1 MAEVISSRGAATA
14 ARCGCESLRSRLMM
28 QANSASGPVG
38 DASILQRDDTAA
50 ALVSLVDALPPSV
63 SASSTCASSS
73 ESESLAKH
81 PQNISSSQI
90 PASSKTSARV
100 NAHNSFNGIKS
111 LRNLP
116 ADSCRDRILSAARA
130 VSDVLHLQY
139 ILGLSRSAVAE
150 SIGVTTGTWRAI
162 AVFTT
167 APSDATQKRMREWVV
182 QQLAEN
188 TSLKLPTPGPD
199 GIPVP
204 PLACA
209 DRGYWPHLNEL
220 IQLIDDI
227 KASFLGFADRS
238 AAVESLM
245 TLTEISRRSV
255 LNWFSLSTFP
265 GRSHWY
271 LLQQWCTICKSG
283 GGLHSLSSI
292 EQRPRSVSLPNPH
305 QMQAFNVSQ
314 MEIQSPQ
321 KRAMPGSFIAIPPFK
336 RPGTPVNPDLSTTD
350 NFREQSVMSTPQTIA
365 KSDAYKFALPSP
377 ILAPKFGKSSS
388 GTPKLCHLSLKT
400 PPFMPADSGPAAA
413 LGLCSLADLA
423 PLPAA
428 AELPPLPAEL
438 RLEFLKAVS
447 HSLQTFNPLV
457 QCDFNSMTQA
467 IAIGLQRATM
477 ASLVSLGQNLGNQV
491 QSITTGHADVPAA
504 EDSIEPPAL

>member
-1 MAEVISSRGAATA
+1 MQEARIIAPTTA
-14 ARCGCESLRSRLMM
+14 ANHDSSPIGDGASL
-28 QANSASGPVG
+28 Q
-38 DASILQRDDTAA
+38 QDDTAA

-63 SASSTCASSS
+63 SASSTSASFC
-73 ESESLAKH
+73 ESESLPKQ
-81 PQNISSSQI
+81 PQNISSSQNS
-90 PASSKTSARV
+90 ASSKSSVRV
-100 NAHNSFNGIKS
+100 NVHNSFNGIKS
-111 LRNLP
+111 LHNLP
-116 ADSCRDRILSAARA
+116 ADSCRERILSAARA
-130 VSDVLHLQY
+130 VSDVLHVQY
-139 ILGLSRSAVAE
+139 MLGLSRSTVAE

-182 QQLAEN
+182 QQLTEN
-188 TSLKLPTPGPD
+188 TSLKLPTPGLD
-199 GIPVP
+199 GIPIP

-227 KASFLGFADRS
+227 KACFLGFPDRS

-245 TLTEISRRSV
+245 TLTDISRRSV

-271 LLQQWCTICKSG
+271 MLQQWCTICKSG
-283 GGLHSLSSI
+283 AGLQSLSAI

-305 QMQAFNVSQ
+305 QMQAFNASLSG
-314 MEIQSPQ
+314 MQSPQ
-321 KRAMPGSFIAIPPFK
+321 KRSMPGSFSAIPPFK
-336 RPGTPVNPDLSTTD
+336 RPGTPVDPDLSITD
-350 NFREQSVMSTPQTIA
+350 GCREQSVMSTPQTVA
-365 KSDAYKFALPSP
+365 KSDVFKFILPSP

-388 GTPKLCHLSLKT
+388 GTPKLSHLSLKT

-413 LGLCSLADLA
+413 FGLCSLADLA

-428 AELPPLPAEL
+428 AEVPQLPPEL

-467 IAIGLQRATM
+467 LAVGLQRATM
-477 ASLVSLGQNLGNQV
+477 ASLVSLSQNLGNQGQISV
-491 QSITTGHADVPAA
+491 TRHASASAV
-504 EDSIEPPAL
+504 EDSIEPPTL